1 MSLPRPRVLAG
12 VVLLLALAFLYIAIA
27 WTMVGMA
34 VVAEREIVDTTPA
47 EYGMPYEDIA
57 FSPRATSENADD
69 SSLNLYGW
77 WIPAEAGRTAD
88 GGTLD
93 AQALIVVHGLDSS
106 RVREPESYM
115 PLIQSLR
122 DAGFSVL
129 LFDLRAHGR
138 SDGDIMSAGYF
149 ERFDVLGAFDYVQEE
164 YGVEPER
171 IGVLGFSMGGV
182 AALMAAADEPQ
193 LRALAIDSA
202 FANINDLFA
211 AEVSGR
217 TPLPAWSVNV
227 LQPAMEVIAR
237 LRYGIKLS
245 SIKAEETIKDIDFP
259 VLLIHSE
266 DDSRIGVEHSERI
279 AAAATHSETTLRRF
293 PTGGHS
299 SAFEEYPEEYLEA
312 VTTYLTGRFG
322 TGAARLT

>member
-1 MSLPRPRVLAG
+1 MSLLRPRILAG

-27 WTMVGMA
+27 WTMVGSA

-47 EYGMPYEDIA
+47 EYGMAYEDIA
-57 FSPRATSENADD
+57 FSPRVTTENAGD
-69 SSLNLYGW
+69 SMLNLYGW
-77 WIPAEAGRTAD
+77 WIPADD
-88 GGTLD
+88 GTPH

-106 RVREPESYM
+106 RVRDPESYM

-122 DAGFSVL
+122 DAGFSLL

-138 SDGDIMSAGYF
+138 SDGEIMSAGYF
-149 ERFDVLGAFDYVQEE
+149 ERFDVLGAFDYAQDE
-164 YGVEPER
+164 YDVVPER

-182 AALMAAADEPQ
+182 TALMAAADEPQ

-227 LQPAMEVIAR
+227 FQPAMEIIAR

-245 SIKAEETIKDIDFP
+245 SIKAEETIKHIDFP
-259 VLLIHSE
+259 VLLIHAE
-266 DDSRIGVEHSERI
+266 DDDRIGVGHSERI
-279 AAAATHSETTLRRF
+279 AAAATHSDTTLRRF

-299 SAFEEYPEEYLEA
+299 RAFEEHPEEYLEA
-312 VTTYLTGRFG
+312 VTTYLMRRFG
-322 TGAARLT
+322 GGQG